1 MSITGSDK
9 GRCEVIA
16 DERDVGGMG
25 AVGDVEGAARGGGVD
40 EGRGL
45 DAGKIDVGKIDG
57 VPWAIMPATVPTKLA
72 ELSSF
77 KVPVEP
83 KNVPGRCWPIRVRPS
98 NSR

>member
-16 DERDVGGMG
+16 YERDVGGMG

-57 VPWAIMPATVPTKLA
+57 VLGDHAGDGAHKACGVV
-72 ELSSF
+72 EL
-77 KVPVEP
+77 
-83 KNVPGRCWPIRVRPS
+83 
-98 NSR
+98 